1 MAKNRKTPNMNF
13 PVWFDGQNINEALF
27 CEEFLHERRII
38 FANGAFFTPD
48 GRVTDDLPLRGEIYD
63 KLKFCAV
70 NNIPRKITN
79 ILEVLKLEAQV
90 SDFPPEQD
98 RIHVANGTLLLNGT
112 FTEGRPAI
120 VRSRL
125 PVGYNPDAPA
135 PVIWLNF
142 LDGLLYA
149 EDIPTLQEFIGYC
162 LIPSNKGQRMM
173 VIKGNGGEGKS
184 QIGAVLSTIFGT
196 NMKDGSIGKIS
207 ENRFARADLEH
218 ILLCVDDD
226 MRMEALRQTNYVKS
240 IVTAQGKMDLERK
253 GKQSYQ
259 GWMFARLLAFS
270 NGDLQAL
277 YDRSDGFYRRQLV
290 LTTKE
295 KQVDRADDPD
305 LAEKMKA
312 EAEGIFSQLSCPNFS
327 KIVSRYSGVS
337 HFAGADAAG
346 RDGVLRERG
355 ESLFARRLFRVL
367 RHGVLC
373 RAGLPRGLH
382 GHHGACVPESQ
393 PRTDLSAHR
402 LSGGGDNHS
411 DRAAAAARDMAVR
424 HAAFGALLHLLQRDV
439 EPARRADRPFES
451 EQLSQ
456 SRGGNVPQR
465 RGARRLRCGRFQ
477 AGQRPIWPR
486 ERRYLPCRD
495 RRVHQASLCA
505 SRLLLPHGRR

>member
-1 MAKNRKTPNMNF
+1 MTKRKSANLDAPI
-13 PVWFDGQNINEALF
+13 WFDGTNINEALF
-27 CEEFLHERRII
+27 CDEFLNSRKII

-48 GRVTDDLPLRGEIYD
+48 GRVTDDLPLRGEIYE
-63 KLKFCAV
+63 KLKCCAV

-79 ILEVLKLEAQV
+79 ILEVMKLAAHVEDFAPEA
-90 SDFPPEQD
+90 D
-98 RIHVANGTLLLNGT
+98 RIHLANGTLKLDGS
-112 FTEGRPAI
+112 FTEGRPNI

-125 PVGYNPDAPA
+125 PVAYRPDAPA
-135 PVIWLNF
+135 PVRWLSF
-142 LDGLLYA
+142 LDGLLYT

-184 QIGAVLSTIFGT
+184 QIGAVLGALLGS

-295 KQVDRADDPD
+295 KPAGRVDDPD

-312 EAEGIFSQLSCPNFS
+312 EVEGILLWAFEGLQRLAANNFKFTESERTRGNREAVKRDNNNVYDFLDSDGYVRLKADLSASSKELYEAYQIYCTENNLSALKPRSFSEALIACQ
-327 KIVSRYSGVS
+327 SRYNLEYCNNVTN
-337 HFAGADAAG
+337 AAG
-346 RDGVLRERG
+346 RRVRGFLGIEVLVRNHISVFSGDSMRTY
-355 ESLFARRLFRVL
+355 
-367 RHGVLC
+367 
-373 RAGLPRGLH
+373 
-382 GHHGACVPESQ
+382 VPE
-393 PRTDLSAHR
+393 
-402 LSGGGDNHS
+402 
-411 DRAAAAARDMAVR
+411 
-424 HAAFGALLHLLQRDV
+424 DV
-439 EPARRADRPFES
+439 PEEWRR
-451 EQLSQ
+451 
-456 SRGGNVPQR
+456 
-465 RGARRLRCGRFQ
+465 
-477 AGQRPIWPR
+477 
-486 ERRYLPCRD
+486 
-495 RRVHQASLCA
+495 
-505 SRLLLPHGRR
+505 